1 MLGPAKFIPREK
13 RSNDQFSQ
21 EYHLDL
27 IAVEPQ
33 IPFSMPSEET
43 QPDLLSSLNNGDGDE
58 PVDLSEEM
66 HNAGKELQ
74 IINGSEE
81 DLKNDES
88 VLRAEAGVVIDQSV
102 MSTFK
107 VIDLTNVEV
116 ETFPMNSITKGE
128 DCLYE
133 TVGKST
139 VSSETLNEK
148 QNANVSSALATDG
161 SRPYGLSSQ
170 EESAPKD
177 DKVKENQTR
186 LLVYAAKSTSIEE
199 SKVAQ
204 NSPDP
209 LMESSDRLMTKEGNI
224 QHIENGKTN
233 KESRN
238 DALSS
243 EVPKDNKE
251 GAPVQVMIFWSIELL
266 TSLFYLRL
274 FQVIYHNLEATD
286 SFFMR

>member
-233 KESRN
+233 KESPN

-266 TSLFYLRL
+266 TSLFYL
-274 FQVIYHNLEATD
+274 
-286 SFFMR
+286 